1 MHVATTHRQYK
12 GKTYE
17 THLLRRTYREG
28 NKVKHQ
34 TLGNLSHLPGPIIE
48 LVRRALAG
56 ETFMAPEAAFE
67 IVRSRPHGHVAAV
80 LGMWRRLKLDALMDE
95 RPSRQRDLVAAMIVQ
110 RILEPRSKLAT
121 ARALNEETLHSTLGE
136 MLEVAAADEDELY
149 EAMDWLQPRQER
161 IERALAKQH
170 LSEGTL
176 ILYDLTSVYLCWIR
190 VKPRRSRAQVGG
202 ADSRHSF
209 DLQSRPHLS
218 RSGGGRFVRQSGL
231 PDPNDG
237 GVRSGHSHLVPPR
250 PHAYALIARSGTPAI
265 DQVNIACGGIPA
277 YTAARA
283 TKMEFSN
290 Q

>member
-121 ARALNEETLHSTLGE
+121 ARALNEETLHS
-136 MLEVAAADEDELY
+136 
-149 EAMDWLQPRQER
+149 
-161 IERALAKQH
+161 
-170 LSEGTL
+170 S
-176 ILYDLTSVYLCWIR
+176 
-190 VKPRRSRAQVGG
+190 
-202 ADSRHSF
+202 
-209 DLQSRPHLS
+209 
-218 RSGGGRFVRQSGL
+218 
-231 PDPNDG
+231 
-237 GVRSGHSHLVPPR
+237 
-250 PHAYALIARSGTPAI
+250 LIASGPW
-265 DQVNIACGGIPA
+265 P
-277 YTAARA
+277 
-283 TKMEFSN
+283 
-290 Q
+290 